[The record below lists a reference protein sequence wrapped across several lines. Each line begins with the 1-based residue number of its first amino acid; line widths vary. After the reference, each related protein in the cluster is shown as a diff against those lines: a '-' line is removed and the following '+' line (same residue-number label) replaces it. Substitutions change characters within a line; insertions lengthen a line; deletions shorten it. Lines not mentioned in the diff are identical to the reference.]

1 MKVISDLIGKFKNKK
16 DQEVDDEINRK
27 RDSFRRELDRLEALA
42 IQAKL
47 QGRNW
52 DDKHYP
58 NNQPS

>member
-1 MKVISDLIGKFKNKK
+1 MKVISKLLDNFKQKK
-16 DQEVDDEINRK
+16 AQEVDDEINRK
-27 RDSFRRELDRLEALA
+27 RDHFRRELDRLEALA

-58 NNQPS
+58 DNQPS

>member
-1 MKVISDLIGKFKNKK
+1 MKVISKLLDKFKEKK
-16 DQEVDDEINRK
+16 AQEVDDDINRK
-27 RDSFRRELDRLEALA
+27 RDNFRRELDRLEALA

-58 NNQPS
+58 DNQPS